1 MRNRVCSLVYSA
13 NDLFALE
20 GKKDRKEMET
30 NLVFYALQ
38 CVSGCLFA
46 VGGFMIKGVFTE
58 MKCQSQRIGK
68 LEVDMARNTSEN
80 ETLFKRLDGIET
92 KLDKILE
99 NWRNN

>member
-1 MRNRVCSLVYSA
+1 MESK
-13 NDLFALE
+13 E
-20 GKKDRKEMET
+20 DREEMET

-58 MKCQSQRIGK
+58 MKCQSKRIGK

-99 NWRNN
+99 NWRKN